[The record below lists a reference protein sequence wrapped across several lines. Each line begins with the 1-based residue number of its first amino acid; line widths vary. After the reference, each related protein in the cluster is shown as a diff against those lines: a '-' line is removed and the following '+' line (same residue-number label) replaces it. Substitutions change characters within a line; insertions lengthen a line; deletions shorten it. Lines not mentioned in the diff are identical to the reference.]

1 MKNTLVRILSQFMRI
16 GLFILAFGLVVIFLL
31 AIDEFVIKQRLYFL
45 RTGDWEDLIVV
56 TAFGLI
62 LAFVLKKLLMLQ
74 YRWGFKR

>member
-1 MKNTLVRILSQFMRI
+1 MKNTIVRILSQFMRI
-16 GLFILAFGLVVIFLL
+16 GLFILAFGLVIIFLL

-45 RTGDWEDLIVV
+45 RTGNWEDLIIV

-62 LAFVLKKLLMLQ
+62 IAFVLKKLLMLQ

>member
-1 MKNTLVRILSQFMRI
+1 MKNTLIRILSQFMRI

-62 LAFVLKKLLMLQ
+62 IAFVLKKLLMLQ
-74 YRWGFKR
+74 YKWGFKR

>member
-1 MKNTLVRILSQFMRI
+1 MKGTLIRILSQFTRI

-45 RTGDWEDLIVV
+45 RTGNWEDLVVV

-62 LAFVLKKLLMLQ
+62 IAFVLKKLLMLQ
-74 YRWGFKR
+74 YKWGFKR